1 MIDGKTEAFETGEI
15 QIVKNGVSG
24 IPVFQMCRIAA
35 KALDE
40 NRLVE
45 GVIDFVPSLSKEE
58 IKNWLPYIQ
67 WKANKIEMICQGA
80 ALCAAPYSFIERK
93 KVCLQIER
101 R

>member
-58 IKNWLPYIQ
+58 VKTGLRNMAWKDCCHKNGCRF
-67 WKANKIEMICQGA
+67 ANGQKIRWN
-80 ALCAAPYSFIERK
+80 L
-93 KVCLQIER
+93 
-101 R
+101 

>member
-45 GVIDFVPSLSKEE
+45 GVIDFVPSLSMEE
-58 IKNWLPYIQ
+58 VKNWI
-67 WKANKIEMICQGA
+67 KKHGVETFCQRITA
-80 ALCAAPYSFIERK
+80 FTSSALFPCFSAG
-93 KVCLQIER
+93 C
-101 R
+101 